1 MAGWGWGWGWIRLGR
16 GAGALALAASLA
28 ACAGPGAWLEGTWL
42 GGGSDGGAPAAAP
55 APAAPPSDPASAAS
69 ARAAAGS
76 GSVPAESAAAS
87 GPSEPGSVALQPVH
101 DPRADATLA
110 DALDRLDAARARSL
124 TLAQAWPLALARDPA
139 YQAAI
144 SARLAFGTFRDQ
156 GLALLLPQVQA
167 GYSRSRING
176 LRRQPWLFGRTIESV
191 LEYDSTSAYVQL
203 QQPLLDAGRY
213 ASYRWANARADQGDA
228 DWAAARSDLALRLSK
243 AWFQLL
249 AAQSTVALREGLA
262 DSLEA
267 QAAGQQALFAHSE
280 GSITDARQIQAR
292 LANARADVIG
302 ARADLDVA
310 QRALQAIIGVTDRSP
325 VLSIAQDRTP
335 ADPAGR
341 ASTEAP
347 GQTPAEAPDLAAAA
361 AAAEAPDQ
369 TPAAMPVFAPP
380 LLEPARLVDWLDQAR
395 ARNTQIDADQAK
407 VRVAEADVWRAA
419 SRHAPTLNLV
429 AAWAK
434 ADSENLSTLSQRT
447 NTYVLGLQLNVPIF
461 SGGYD
466 SALHA
471 QTRDQA
477 RQAAHTLDATV
488 ERTLVEVT
496 RQYSN
501 VTGGEERI
509 RALESAVRAGR
520 SSLAAA
526 RKVYRHG
533 LGSILDLLR
542 KQDYLF
548 QARAQLIQA
557 RLDYLQARVALEVA
571 AGRDLAEV
579 FERIGAVGL

>member
-1 MAGWGWGWGWIRLGR
+1 MAGWGWIRLGR
-16 GAGALALAASLA
+16 GAGALALSASLA

-42 GGGSDGGAPAAAP
+42 GGGKGGGAPSSEPTPAAP
-55 APAAPPSDPASAAS
+55 APAA
-69 ARAAAGS
+69 
-76 GSVPAESAAAS
+76 
-87 GPSEPGSVALQPVH
+87 GPRTG
-101 DPRADATLA
+101 ATLA
-110 DALDRLDAARARSL
+110 DALDRMDAARARGL
-124 TLAQAWPLALARDPA
+124 TLAQAWPLALARDPT
-139 YQAAI
+139 YQAAL
-144 SARLAFGTFRDQ
+144 SARLGFDTFRAQ

-213 ASYRWANARADQGDA
+213 ASYRWAHARADQGDA
-228 DWAAARSDLALRLSK
+228 DWAAARSDLAQRLSK

-249 AAQSTVALREGLA
+249 AARSTVALREGLA

-267 QAAGQQALFAHSE
+267 QAAGQQALYTHSE
-280 GSITDARQIQAR
+280 GSIIDAQQIQAR
-292 LANARADVIG
+292 LASARADVIS

-310 QRALQAIIGVTDRSP
+310 QRALQAIIGVTDRPPASP
-325 VLSIAQDRTP
+325 FAWDQASAEASDRV
-335 ADPAGR
+335 
-341 ASTEAP
+341 P
-347 GQTPAEAPDLAAAA
+347 GQTSDRTPAEAPDQ
-361 AAAEAPDQ
+361 AAAELTA
-369 TPAAMPVFAPP
+369 FAPP
-380 LLEPARLVDWLDQAR
+380 PLEPARLVDWLDLAR
-395 ARNTQIDADQAK
+395 AHNTQIDADQAK

-429 AAWAK
+429 AAWSN

-488 ERTLVEVT
+488 ESTLVEVT

-509 RALESAVRAGR
+509 RALESAVRSGR
-520 SSLAAA
+520 ASLAAT
-526 RKVYRHG
+526 RKVYQHG
-533 LGSILDLLR
+533 HGSILDMLR
-542 KQDYLF
+542 KQDNLF
-548 QARAQLIQA
+548 QTRAQLIQA
-557 RLDYLQARVALEVA
+557 QLDYLQARIALEVA

-579 FERIGAVGL
+579 FERITGVFPQ